1 MEVLRVAAVQASYVL
16 MDRQANIQRV
26 GVLTHEAASQGAQLV
41 VFPEAFIPGTPIW
54 IDTRPIWDGDD
65 DWFPLLYDQAVVVG
79 SPATDALG
87 EIALSNGVWL
97 VVGVQERNRTGGSIY
112 NTVLYFS
119 PDGELVERHRKLVP
133 TGSERTVWAPGDG
146 STLNAVSTPFGRL
159 GGLTCMENFMP
170 LARFHMYAQG
180 VDVWLAP
187 TLAQGDAWIRT
198 MQHLA
203 GENSMYVVGVNPV
216 QHVDMLPSD
225 FPNRDQLYPEAFLA
239 EEGPWVEPGN
249 SVIVAPGGRIL
260 AGPIREREETLIA
273 DLDLAQ
279 VAAMHRIMDPVGHY
293 NRPDVFQL
301 QVNTAPQTP
310 VRLVT
315 ED

>member
-1 MEVLRVAAVQASYVL
+1 

-97 VVGVQERNRTGGSIY
+97 VVGVPERNRTGGSIY
-112 NTVLYFS
+112 DTVLYFS

-146 STLNAVSTPFGRL
+146 STLNAVVRHRS
-159 GGLTCMENFMP
+159 GG
-170 LARFHMYAQG
+170 
-180 VDVWLAP
+180 W
-187 TLAQGDAWIRT
+187 
-198 MQHLA
+198 
-203 GENSMYVVGVNPV
+203 
-216 QHVDMLPSD
+216 
-225 FPNRDQLYPEAFLA
+225 
-239 EEGPWVEPGN
+239 
-249 SVIVAPGGRIL
+249 
-260 AGPIREREETLIA
+260 
-273 DLDLAQ
+273 
-279 VAAMHRIMDPVGHY
+279 AA
-293 NRPDVFQL
+293 
-301 QVNTAPQTP
+301 
-310 VRLVT
+310 
-315 ED
+315 